1 MLLLWKRG
9 FCKQEA
15 GIGDGDGQADVTA
28 GFSGQLRFSYRGDG
42 VVHGGKRGWFEGVP
56 GREVRVHRSI
66 SGCARCGCLSLSRD
80 GNKQDLAGFA
90 SCCVEVPFGFGL
102 ARFHHVCFGL
112 FSLPGIEEALRWK
125 RW

>member
-1 MLLLWKRG
+1 MVMVRLTSQPG
-9 FCKQEA
+9 FRT
-15 GIGDGDGQADVTA
+15 GFLIGVMAWYTEGS
-28 GFSGQLRFSYRGDG
+28 GFG
-42 VVHGGKRGWFEGVP
+42 FEGGP